1 MEEED
6 QIREPVKPT
15 AMPEAQDHVVEEHR
29 PPSPEA
35 TSFRARS
42 RRALNN
48 MTLQMV
54 SILEPG
60 EKKEAKENVL
70 VGNSLCLFDPENS
83 IRIAC
88 KKLVAHKYF
97 DPFILVMIVF
107 STVLLTLENPL
118 DDPDGRKADVLR
130 VFDFVVSFI
139 FVAEFLLKV
148 LVFGFAFNGKESYIR
163 STWNQI
169 DFMIVVFSVSKTIVI
184 FFRWFRF
191 LLQESNLAL
200 SRRSESC
207 VFFALCE

>member
-1 MEEED
+1 
-6 QIREPVKPT
+6 
-15 AMPEAQDHVVEEHR
+15 
-29 PPSPEA
+29 
-35 TSFRARS
+35 
-42 RRALNN
+42 

-207 VFFALCE
+207 VF